1 MLMYNNRYQE
11 VQSMSDINIFG
22 HQALFEHVYK
32 SAPIGIALVTIEG
45 NWISVNPAAC
55 KMFGFTEEEL
65 MSQPATD
72 YIYSDCTNNKDKLYQ
87 SLDESSSTI
96 AVEKQFVHRDGH
108 GIWAS
113 MHVSLVRDE
122 KDQTPLFFISQIVDI
137 TQSKIAERKLQ
148 ESIER
153 YTSLKKY
160 NHDAIISFNLEG
172 RIINGNQMAEQLTGY
187 KIPELI
193 GTKISNLIGER
204 NLTRVLSA
212 SADYVAVEK
221 GINVIHHKDGHTVE
235 VLATLAPIVIHN
247 KNVGFYIIAKDMTEQ
262 KRLIIEKEAAEKT
275 NKAKSEFLAMMSHEI
290 RTPMNGVIGMTD
302 LILETEL
309 DEEQRDYVQIIKK
322 SGTTLLN
329 IINDILDFSK
339 IESGRTEL
347 VEETF
352 NLRTALSETLNL
364 ILPKALEKNIEVTTS
379 VASDVP
385 SQVYGDVTKLR
396 QVLMNLLSNA
406 IKFTPNGAVSISV
419 QCVEN
424 QGNSARIQFSVMD
437 TGLGVPSEKVAQLF
451 EPFYQV
457 DHYMTRKVEGTGLG
471 LAICKKLVQLMGGD
485 IWYEKNQNQ
494 PGSVFTFTVDF
505 SFKSNAGNKQEN
517 GAVLENHSIGNDL
530 KILIAEDNE
539 VNQLVLKKM
548 IEKLGYNSTTV
559 QNGLEA
565 VEAFERHSYDIV
577 FMDIQMPFMDGTEAV
592 RVIKESAS
600 SEKEPYIVAVTA
612 HAIKGDREK
621 YLGMGMDEYVSKPV
635 SMNVISAIIDK
646 FLAER
651 DMPQA

>member
-1 MLMYNNRYQE
+1 
-11 VQSMSDINIFG
+11 MSDINIFG

-55 KMFGFTEEEL
+55 KMFGLTEEEL
-65 MSQPATD
+65 MAQPATD
-72 YIYSDCTNNKDKLYQ
+72 YIYSDCINNKDKLFQ
-87 SLDESSSTI
+87 SLDETSSTI
-96 AVEKQFVHRDGH
+96 AVEKQFVHRDGR

-137 TQSKIAERKLQ
+137 TNSKVTEQKLQ

-204 NLTRVLSA
+204 NLARVLSDI
-212 SADYVAVEK
+212 ADYVAVEK
-221 GINVIHHKDGHTVE
+221 GINGIHHKDGHTVE
-235 VLATLAPIVIHN
+235 VLATLAPIVIHD

-262 KRLIIEKEAAEKT
+262 KRLIIEKEAAQKT

-385 SQVYGDVTKLR
+385 NQVHGDVTKLR
-396 QVLMNLLSNA
+396 QILMNLLSNA

-419 QCVEN
+419 QCVED
-424 QGNSARIQFSVMD
+424 QGNSALIQFSVMD
-437 TGLGVPSEKVAQLF
+437 TGIGVPSEKVAQLF

-457 DHYMTRKVEGTGLG
+457 DHYMTRQVEGTGLG

-505 SFKSNAGNKQEN
+505 SFKPNADNSQET
-517 GAVLENHSIGNDL
+517 GTVHENHSLGSDL

-548 IEKLGYNSTTV
+548 IEKLGYHSTTV

-565 VEAFERHSYDIV
+565 VEALERFPYDIV

-592 RVIKESAS
+592 RLIKESAS
-600 SEKEPYIVAVTA
+600 SEKQPYIVAVTA

-635 SMNVISAIIDK
+635 SMNVISGIIDK

-651 DMPQA
+651 DMSQI

>member
-1 MLMYNNRYQE
+1 
-11 VQSMSDINIFG
+11 MSDINIFG

-45 NWISVNPAAC
+45 SWISVNPAAC
-55 KMFGFTEEEL
+55 KMFGYTDEEL
-65 MSQPATD
+65 MAQPATD
-72 YIYSDCTNNKDKLYQ
+72 YIYSECINNKDKLLQ
-87 SLDESSSTI
+87 SLDEASSTI
-96 AVEKQFVHRDGH
+96 SVEKQFVHRDGNV
-108 GIWAS
+108 IWAS
-113 MHVSLVRDE
+113 IHVSLVRDDQ
-122 KDQTPLFFISQIVDI
+122 DQTPLFFISQIVDI
-137 TQSKIAERKLQ
+137 TDSKVAEQKLQ

-172 RIINGNQMAEQLTGY
+172 RIINGNQMAEQLTGF

-204 NLTRVLSA
+204 NLARVLSSA
-212 SADYVAVEK
+212 ADYVAAEK
-221 GINVIHHKDGHTVE
+221 GINCIHHKDGHQVE
-235 VLATLAPIVIHN
+235 VLATLAPIVIHG

-309 DEEQRDYVQIIKK
+309 DEEQQEYVQIIKK

-352 NLRTALSETLNL
+352 SLRTALSETLNM
-364 ILPKALEKNIEVTTS
+364 ILPKALDKNIEVTTS

-385 SQVYGDVTKLR
+385 NQVYGDVTKLR

-419 QCVEN
+419 QCVRD
-424 QGNSARIQFSVMD
+424 QANSELIQFSVTD
-437 TGLGVPSEKVAQLF
+437 TGIGVPSEKIAQLF

-457 DHYMTRKVEGTGLG
+457 DHYMTRQVEGTGLG

-485 IWYEKNQNQ
+485 IWYERNPNQQ
-494 PGSVFTFTVDF
+494 GSVFTFTVDF
-505 SFKSNAGNKQEN
+505 SFSANAGNMPEA
-517 GAVLENHSIGNDL
+517 GTVHENHSDGSDL

-559 QNGLEA
+559 LNGLEA
-565 VEAFERHSYDIV
+565 VEAFKRYPYDMV
-577 FMDIQMPFMDGTEAV
+577 FMDIQMPFMDGMEAV
-592 RVIKESAS
+592 QLIKESAPLDHQ
-600 SEKEPYIVAVTA
+600 PYIVAVTA

-635 SMNVISAIIDK
+635 SLNVISAIIDQ

-651 DMPQA
+651 NIAQA

>member
-1 MLMYNNRYQE
+1 
-11 VQSMSDINIFG
+11 MSDINIFG

-45 NWISVNPAAC
+45 SWISVNPAAC
-55 KMFGFTEEEL
+55 KMFGYTDEEL
-65 MSQPATD
+65 MAQPATD
-72 YIYSDCTNNKDKLYQ
+72 YIYSECINNKDKLLR
-87 SLDESSSTI
+87 SLDEASSTI
-96 AVEKQFVHRDGH
+96 AVEKQLVHKDGNV
-108 GIWAS
+108 IWAS
-113 MHVSLVRDE
+113 IHVSLVRDDQ
-122 KDQTPLFFISQIVDI
+122 DQTPLFFISQIVDI
-137 TQSKIAERKLQ
+137 TDSKVAEQKLQ

-172 RIINGNQMAEQLTGY
+172 RIINGNQMAEQLTGF

-204 NLTRVLSA
+204 NLARVLSSA
-212 SADYVAVEK
+212 ADYVAAEK
-221 GINVIHHKDGHTVE
+221 GINCIHHKDGHQVE
-235 VLATLAPIVIHN
+235 VLATLAPIVIHG

-309 DEEQRDYVQIIKK
+309 DEEQREYVQIIKK

-352 NLRTALSETLNL
+352 SLRTALSETLNM
-364 ILPKALEKNIEVTTS
+364 ILPKALDKNIEVTTS

-385 SQVYGDVTKLR
+385 NQVYGDVTKLR

-406 IKFTPNGAVSISV
+406 IKFTPNGSVSISV
-419 QCVEN
+419 QCVRN
-424 QGNSARIQFSVMD
+424 QANSKLIQFSVTD
-437 TGLGVPSEKVAQLF
+437 TGIGVPSEKIAQLF

-457 DHYMTRKVEGTGLG
+457 DHYMTRQVEGTGLG

-485 IWYEKNQNQ
+485 IWYERNPNQQ
-494 PGSVFTFTVDF
+494 GSVFTFTVDF
-505 SFKSNAGNKQEN
+505 SFNANAGNMPEA
-517 GAVLENHSIGNDL
+517 GTVHENHTDGSDL

-559 QNGLEA
+559 LNGLEA
-565 VEAFERHSYDIV
+565 VEAFKRYPYDMV
-577 FMDIQMPFMDGTEAV
+577 FMDIQMPFMDGMEAV
-592 RVIKESAS
+592 QLIKESAPPDHQ
-600 SEKEPYIVAVTA
+600 PYIVAVTA

-635 SMNVISAIIDK
+635 SLNVISAIIDR

-651 DMPQA
+651 NIAQA

>member
-1 MLMYNNRYQE
+1 
-11 VQSMSDINIFG
+11 MSDINIFG

-45 NWISVNPAAC
+45 SWISVNPAAC
-55 KMFGFTEEEL
+55 KMFGYTDEEL
-65 MSQPATD
+65 MARPATD
-72 YIYSDCTNNKDKLYQ
+72 YIYSECINNKDKLMQ
-87 SLDESSSTI
+87 SLDEASSTI
-96 AVEKQFVHRDGH
+96 SVEKQFVHKDGNV
-108 GIWAS
+108 IWAS
-113 MHVSLVRDE
+113 MHVSLVRDDQ
-122 KDQTPLFFISQIVDI
+122 DQTPLFFISQIVDI
-137 TQSKIAERKLQ
+137 TDSKVAEQKLQ

-172 RIINGNQMAEQLTGY
+172 RIINGNQMAEQLTGF

-204 NLTRVLSA
+204 NLARVLSSA
-212 SADYVAVEK
+212 ADYVAAEK
-221 GINVIHHKDGHTVE
+221 GINCIHHRDGHQVE
-235 VLATLAPIVIHN
+235 VLATLAPIVIHG

-309 DEEQRDYVQIIKK
+309 DEEQREYVQIIKK

-352 NLRTALSETLNL
+352 SLRTALSETLNM
-364 ILPKALEKNIEVTTS
+364 ILPKALDKNIEVTTS

-385 SQVYGDVTKLR
+385 NQVYGDVTKLR

-406 IKFTPNGAVSISV
+406 IKFTPNGSVSISV
-419 QCVEN
+419 QCVRD
-424 QGNSARIQFSVMD
+424 QANSKLIQFSVTD
-437 TGLGVPSEKVAQLF
+437 TGIGVPSEKIAQLF

-457 DHYMTRKVEGTGLG
+457 DHYMTRQVEGTGLG

-485 IWYEKNQNQ
+485 IWYERNPNQQ
-494 PGSVFTFTVDF
+494 GSVFTFTV
-505 SFKSNAGNKQEN
+505 
-517 GAVLENHSIGNDL
+517 V
-530 KILIAEDNE
+530 
-539 VNQLVLKKM
+539 V
-548 IEKLGYNSTTV
+548 
-559 QNGLEA
+559 
-565 VEAFERHSYDIV
+565 
-577 FMDIQMPFMDGTEAV
+577 
-592 RVIKESAS
+592 
-600 SEKEPYIVAVTA
+600 
-612 HAIKGDREK
+612 
-621 YLGMGMDEYVSKPV
+621 
-635 SMNVISAIIDK
+635 
-646 FLAER
+646 
-651 DMPQA
+651 

>member
-1 MLMYNNRYQE
+1 
-11 VQSMSDINIFG
+11 MSDINIFG

-45 NWISVNPAAC
+45 SWISVNPAAC
-55 KMFGFTEEEL
+55 KMFGYTDEEL
-65 MSQPATD
+65 MAQPATD
-72 YIYSDCTNNKDKLYQ
+72 YIYSECINNKDKLLQ
-87 SLDESSSTI
+87 SLDEASSTI
-96 AVEKQFVHRDGH
+96 SVEKQFVHRDGNV
-108 GIWAS
+108 IWAS
-113 MHVSLVRDE
+113 IHVSLVRDDQ
-122 KDQTPLFFISQIVDI
+122 DQTPLFFISQIVDI
-137 TQSKIAERKLQ
+137 TDSKVAEQKLQ

-172 RIINGNQMAEQLTGY
+172 RIINGNQMAEQLTGF

-204 NLTRVLSA
+204 NLARVLSSA
-212 SADYVAVEK
+212 ADYVAAEK
-221 GINVIHHKDGHTVE
+221 GINCIHHKDGHQVE
-235 VLATLAPIVIHN
+235 VLATLAPIVIHG

-309 DEEQRDYVQIIKK
+309 DEEQREYVQIIKK

-352 NLRTALSETLNL
+352 SLRTALSETLNM
-364 ILPKALEKNIEVTTS
+364 ILPKALDKNIEVTTS

-385 SQVYGDVTKLR
+385 NQVYGDVTKLR

-406 IKFTPNGAVSISV
+406 IKFTPNGSVSISV
-419 QCVEN
+419 QCVRD
-424 QGNSARIQFSVMD
+424 QANSKLIQFSVTD
-437 TGLGVPSEKVAQLF
+437 TGIGVPNEKIAQLF

-457 DHYMTRKVEGTGLG
+457 DHYMTRQVEGTGLG

-485 IWYEKNQNQ
+485 IWYERNPNQQ
-494 PGSVFTFTVDF
+494 GSVFTFTVDF
-505 SFKSNAGNKQEN
+505 SFSANAGNMPEA
-517 GAVLENHSIGNDL
+517 GTVHENHSDGSDL

-559 QNGLEA
+559 LNGLEA
-565 VEAFERHSYDIV
+565 VEAFKRYPYDMV
-577 FMDIQMPFMDGTEAV
+577 FMDIQMPFMDGMEAV
-592 RVIKESAS
+592 QLIKESATPDHQ
-600 SEKEPYIVAVTA
+600 PYIVAVTA

-635 SMNVISAIIDK
+635 SLNVISAIIDQ

-651 DMPQA
+651 NIAQA

>member
-1 MLMYNNRYQE
+1 
-11 VQSMSDINIFG
+11 MSDINIFG
-22 HQALFEHVYK
+22 HQAVFEHVYK
-32 SAPIGIALVTIEG
+32 SAPIGIALITIEG

-55 KMFGFTEEEL
+55 KMFGYTEEEL
-65 MSQPATD
+65 MAQPATE
-72 YIYSDCTNNKDKLYQ
+72 YIYSDCIANKDKLFR
-87 SLDESSSTI
+87 SLDETPFIS
-96 AVEKQFVHRDGH
+96 AVEKQFIHKDGSV
-108 GIWAS
+108 IWAS

-122 KDQTPLFFISQIVDI
+122 QDHTPLFFISQIVDI
-137 TQSKIAERKLQ
+137 TDSKVAEQKLQ

-172 RIINGNQMAEQLTGY
+172 IVLNGNQMTEKLTGY
-187 KIPELI
+187 TIPELI
-193 GTKISNLIGER
+193 GTKISNLIGED
-204 NLTRVLSA
+204 NLARVLS
-212 SADYVAVEK
+212 SMDDFDAVEK
-221 GINVIHHKDGHTVE
+221 AINVVHHKDGHTVE

-247 KNVGFYIIAKDMTEQ
+247 KNVGYYIIAKDMTEQ

-309 DEEQRDYVQIIKK
+309 DDEQREYVHIIKE

-339 IESGRTEL
+339 IESGHTEL

-352 NLRTALSETLNL
+352 NIRMALSETLNM

-385 SQVYGDVTKLR
+385 LQVYGDMTKLR

-406 IKFTPNGAVSISV
+406 IKFTSNGSVTISV
-419 QCVEN
+419 QCVKSRAH
-424 QGNSARIQFSVMD
+424 SALLQFSVAD
-437 TGLGVPSEKVAQLF
+437 TGMGVASDKVDRLF

-457 DHYMTRKVEGTGLG
+457 DHYMTRQVEGTGLG
-471 LAICKKLVQLMGGD
+471 LAICKNLVQLMGGD
-485 IWYEKNQNQ
+485 IWYERNPDQ
-494 PGSVFTFTVDF
+494 PGSVFIFTVDF
-505 SFKSNAGNKQEN
+505 SFDTHNSNMLDTGTVHKY
-517 GAVLENHSIGNDL
+517 HSPGSDL
-530 KILIAEDNE
+530 RILIAEDNE

-548 IEKLGYNSTTV
+548 IQKLGHNSTTV
-559 QNGLEA
+559 TNGLEA
-565 VEAFERHSYDIV
+565 VEAFKRFPYDMV
-577 FMDIQMPFMDGTEAV
+577 FMDIQMPYMDGMEAV
-592 RVIKESAS
+592 RVIQESAPPD
-600 SEKEPYIVAVTA
+600 KKPYIVAVTA

-635 SMNVISAIIDK
+635 SMNVISDIINNY
-646 FLAER
+646 LER
-651 DMPQA
+651 NGK

>member
-1 MLMYNNRYQE
+1 
-11 VQSMSDINIFG
+11 MSDINIFG

-45 NWISVNPAAC
+45 SWISVNPAAC
-55 KMFGFTEEEL
+55 KMFGYTDEEL
-65 MSQPATD
+65 MAQPATD
-72 YIYSDCTNNKDKLYQ
+72 YIYSECINNKDKLLQ
-87 SLDESSSTI
+87 SLDEASSTI
-96 AVEKQFVHRDGH
+96 SVEKQFVHRDGNV
-108 GIWAS
+108 IWAS
-113 MHVSLVRDE
+113 IHVSLVRDDQ
-122 KDQTPLFFISQIVDI
+122 DQTPLFFISQIVDI
-137 TQSKIAERKLQ
+137 TDSKVAEQKLQ

-172 RIINGNQMAEQLTGY
+172 RIINGNQMAEQLTGF

-204 NLTRVLSA
+204 NLARVLSSA
-212 SADYVAVEK
+212 ADYVAAEK
-221 GINVIHHKDGHTVE
+221 GINCIHHKDGHQVE
-235 VLATLAPIVIHN
+235 VLATLAPIVIHG

-309 DEEQRDYVQIIKK
+309 DEEQREYVQIIKK

-352 NLRTALSETLNL
+352 SLRTALSETLNM
-364 ILPKALEKNIEVTTS
+364 ILPKALDKNIEVTTS

-385 SQVYGDVTKLR
+385 NQVYGDVTKLR

-406 IKFTPNGAVSISV
+406 IKFTPNGSVSISV
-419 QCVEN
+419 QCVRD
-424 QGNSARIQFSVMD
+424 QANSKLIQFSVTD
-437 TGLGVPSEKVAQLF
+437 TGIGVPNEKIAQLF

-457 DHYMTRKVEGTGLG
+457 DHYMTRQVEGTGLG

-485 IWYEKNQNQ
+485 IWYERNPNQQ
-494 PGSVFTFTVDF
+494 GSVFTFTVDF
-505 SFKSNAGNKQEN
+505 SFSANAGNMPEA
-517 GAVLENHSIGNDL
+517 GTVHENHSDGSDL

-559 QNGLEA
+559 LNGLEA
-565 VEAFERHSYDIV
+565 VEAFKRYPYDMV
-577 FMDIQMPFMDGTEAV
+577 FMDIQMPFMDGMEAV
-592 RVIKESAS
+592 QLIKESAPPDHQ
-600 SEKEPYIVAVTA
+600 PYIVAVTA

-635 SMNVISAIIDK
+635 SLNVISAIIDQ

-651 DMPQA
+651 NIAQA

>member
-1 MLMYNNRYQE
+1 
-11 VQSMSDINIFG
+11 MSDINIFG

-45 NWISVNPAAC
+45 SWISVNPAAC
-55 KMFGFTEEEL
+55 KMFGYTDEEL
-65 MSQPATD
+65 MAQPATD
-72 YIYSDCTNNKDKLYQ
+72 YIYSECINNKDKLLQ
-87 SLDESSSTI
+87 SLDEASSTI
-96 AVEKQFVHRDGH
+96 SVEKQFVHRDGNV
-108 GIWAS
+108 IWAS
-113 MHVSLVRDE
+113 IHVSLVRDDQ
-122 KDQTPLFFISQIVDI
+122 DQTPLFFISQIVDI
-137 TQSKIAERKLQ
+137 TDSKVAEQKLQ

-172 RIINGNQMAEQLTGY
+172 RIINGNQMAEQLTGF

-204 NLTRVLSA
+204 NLARVLSSA
-212 SADYVAVEK
+212 ADYVAAEK
-221 GINVIHHKDGHTVE
+221 GINCIHHKDGHQVE
-235 VLATLAPIVIHN
+235 VLATLAPIVIHG

-309 DEEQRDYVQIIKK
+309 DEEQQEYVQIIKK

-352 NLRTALSETLNL
+352 SLRTALSETLNM
-364 ILPKALEKNIEVTTS
+364 ILPKALDKNIEVTTS

-385 SQVYGDVTKLR
+385 NQVYGDVTKLR

-419 QCVEN
+419 QCVRD
-424 QGNSARIQFSVMD
+424 QANSELIQFSVTD
-437 TGLGVPSEKVAQLF
+437 TGIGVPSEKIAQLF

-457 DHYMTRKVEGTGLG
+457 DHYMTRQVEGTGLG

-485 IWYEKNQNQ
+485 IWYERNPNQQ
-494 PGSVFTFTVDF
+494 GSVFTFTVDF
-505 SFKSNAGNKQEN
+505 SFSANAGNMPEA
-517 GAVLENHSIGNDL
+517 GTVHENHSDGSDL

-559 QNGLEA
+559 LNGLEA
-565 VEAFERHSYDIV
+565 VEAFKRYPYDMV
-577 FMDIQMPFMDGTEAV
+577 FMDIQMPFMDGMEAV
-592 RVIKESAS
+592 QLIKESAPPDHQ
-600 SEKEPYIVAVTA
+600 PYIVAVTA

-635 SMNVISAIIDK
+635 SLNVISAIIDQ

-651 DMPQA
+651 NIAQA